1 MNGGFLAWFVIAFFV
16 TLVSG
21 APVWGA
27 VGFAVVFGIAG
38 NIDRRIIRGSHVKQ
52 GLPVHPWL

>member
-1 MNGGFLAWFVIAFFV
+1 MAWFVIAFFV

-27 VGFAVVFGIAG
+27 VGFAVVSGIAG
-38 NIDRRIIRGSHVKQ
+38 NIDRRIIRGSHMKQ